1 MRIVMLGHTGVGKT
15 TYMASLYGV
24 MQQSIEG
31 FRLRA
36 VQSEDH
42 KGWVALA
49 ERIRQGKYPAAT
61 DQRQEY
67 DFYLRYEGR
76 KILQFAW
83 ADYRGGAIRETQESE
98 QAKSLLQDLKTADG
112 VMLFCDCHALAQG
125 DLRSNQIGRMT
136 ALTVQA
142 LQELNQPMS
151 LVVIL
156 TKNDLVANFQE
167 NLLAPLAGLIAAVNA
182 SELILGSL
190 IPIACG
196 KELRNVSMPLL
207 FVLHSAVVWQAITA
221 YSEVEK
227 HEEQAKIYE
236 KSSQGLIGAVDWI
249 VSKISDE
256 PTYRAKARKER
267 EEANAKQRE
276 FEEIQAPALSL
287 YQYVQKLPMF
297 KPELTLSD
305 YIQQLTQIR
314 EGTLKD
320 SVKDLDPFSV
330 FN

>member
-1 MRIVMLGHTGVGKT
+1 MRIVMLGSTGVGKT

-24 MQQSIEG
+24 MQQSVEG

-36 VQSEDH
+36 VQFEDH
-42 KGWVALA
+42 KRWIALA
-49 ERIRQGKYPAAT
+49 ERIRQGEYPAAT

-67 DFYLRYEGR
+67 NFYLRYEGR
-76 KILQFAW
+76 KILQFVW
-83 ADYRGGAIRETQESE
+83 ADYRGGAIRETQDSE

-112 VMLFCDCHALAQG
+112 IMLFCDCHTLAQG

-151 LVVIL
+151 LAVIL
-156 TKNDLVANFQE
+156 TKNDLVTNFQE
-167 NLLAPLAGLIAAVNA
+167 NLLAPLAGLIAAINA
-182 SELILGSL
+182 SEFVVGAL
-190 IPIACG
+190 IPVACS

-207 FVLHSAVVWQAITA
+207 FVLHSAVVWEAMTA
-221 YSEVEK
+221 YSEAEN
-227 HEEQAKIYE
+227 HEQQAKSYE
-236 KSSQGLIGAVDWI
+236 ESSKGLMGTVNLIL
-249 VSKISDE
+249 SKINDE
-256 PTYRAKARKER
+256 SSYREKAQKER
-267 EEANAKQRE
+267 EQAAAKQRE
-276 FEEIQAPALSL
+276 FAEIQDPAWSL
-287 YQYVQKLPMF
+287 YQYVQKLPIF

-305 YIQQLTQIR
+305 YAQQLTQIR
-314 EGTLKD
+314 EVTLKD